1 MDHNEAVRL
10 HAAEKYLLGEL
21 PKAQREEYE
30 EHYFDCPSCAEE
42 LKATVTFMESGRQA
56 VRERVPE
63 AVGQKQVG
71 PAGWLAWFRPAIA
84 VPVFAALLLVIGY
97 QNGITIP
104 SLRKAEAPKA
114 VAEVTNSFSLMA
126 VGSRG
131 DGNSS
136 LTISVRPQ
144 EAFGLDVDM
153 PGNSPTGYICELQ
166 SSSGSHLSTLPVSA
180 EAAKRSVH
188 INIPAGFLQ
197 PGEYR
202 LAIYTASSSGSR
214 PEAAGPASVKPF
226 AVEFRP

>member
-42 LKATVTFMESGRQA
+42 LKATVTFMESGRQL
-56 VRERVPE
+56 VREQVPL
-63 AVGQKQVG
+63 AAGQRQHN
-71 PAGWLAWFRPAIA
+71 PSGWFVWLRPIIA
-84 VPVFAALLLVIGY
+84 VPVFALLLLVVGY
-97 QNGITIP
+97 QNGVTIP
-104 SLRKAEAPKA
+104 SLRRAEPPIA
-114 VAEVTNSFSLMA
+114 VAEITNSFSLMS

-131 DGNSS
+131 DGSSS
-136 LTISVRPQ
+136 LAISVRPQ

-153 PGNSPTGYICELQ
+153 PGNSSTGYICELEN
-166 SSSGSHLSTLPVSA
+166 SSGRLLSAMPVSA

-202 LAIYTASSSGSR
+202 LAIYTASTSGSR
-214 PEAAGPASVKPF
+214 PEAASPASVKPF
-226 AVEFRP
+226 AIEFRP